1 LHLTIGWSD
10 WGSFGKVKRGSN
22 DWDKASSFSVSARRS
37 TSSLDVMD
45 GNTFKLC
52 VLSAYCAIGALATV
66 PVHARCVGESLVEV
80 RSLVA
85 LPPGVRRLLPSE
97 TTGLAGIADAG
108 ADFNLTDVVDR
119 QLSMKR
125 FTLAAV
131 GKTCALVGIEIGGY
145 SHHYQIEEY
154 RLVGAEWQLNGRDD
168 VGGRPRSV
176 DDLLNLPRLPSG

>member
-1 LHLTIGWSD
+1 
-10 WGSFGKVKRGSN
+10 
-22 DWDKASSFSVSARRS
+22 
-37 TSSLDVMD
+37 
-45 GNTFKLC
+45 
-52 VLSAYCAIGALATV
+52 
-66 PVHARCVGESLVEV
+66 
-80 RSLVA
+80 
-85 LPPGVRRLLPSE
+85 LLPSE

-119 QLSMKR
+119 QLPMKR

-154 RLVGAEWQLNGRDD
+154 RLVGAEWQRNGRDD

-176 DDLLNLPRLPSG
+176 DDLLNLPSLPSG